1 MIMGNKG
8 FLKVGEIRVR
18 VSTINSYALVEFKGQ
33 PGGERFK
40 IKIVTSRSSYL
51 VPVRPREEGEEILRG
66 VDEFLVFNNEE

>member
-33 PGGERFK
+33 PG
-40 IKIVTSRSSYL
+40 
-51 VPVRPREEGEEILRG
+51 VRDLK
-66 VDEFLVFNNEE
+66 